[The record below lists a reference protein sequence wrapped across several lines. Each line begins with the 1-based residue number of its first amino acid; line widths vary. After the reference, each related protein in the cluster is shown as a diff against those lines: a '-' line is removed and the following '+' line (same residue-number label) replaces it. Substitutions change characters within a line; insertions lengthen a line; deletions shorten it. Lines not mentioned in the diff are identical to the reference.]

1 MLLSLA
7 AGARRVF
14 VEARDTK
21 KAPGRSGGLA
31 RYLWVRRRSYR
42 RPTVFASRHH
52 QFMRELLSLDIMV
65 AAPFGQSRVRSRATL
80 RRTIAQQSAPRGIF
94 PARFEAPHEA
104 RFRARFGRCR
114 IFGRVPDTVN
124 VFGRIRTQPTSSG
137 EILPSGRL
145 GTSRC
150 RPKTRAVSKNRPRTQ
165 TASRCRPKTRAVS
178 EARPAA
184 HAASRFRSATRGMR
198 CACAATLGNQRG
210 GSRTRQR

>member
-52 QFMRELLSLDIMV
+52 QFMKELLSMDIMV

-104 RFRARFGRCR
+104 RFRARFGHRG
-114 IFGRVPDTVN
+114 ILGRHPDAAD
-124 VFGRIRTQPTSSG
+124 VFGRD
-137 EILPSGRL
+137 LPSERPE
-145 GTSRC
+145 TSRC
-150 RPKTRAVSKNRPRTQ
+150 SPKTRAVSKNRPRAHTV
-165 TASRCRPKTRAVS
+165 SRCRPKTRFMS
-178 EARPAA
+178 KNRPAA
-184 HAASRFRSATRGMR
+184 HAASRFRPATRGMR
-198 CACAATLGNQRG
+198 CASAATLGNQRG

>member
-52 QFMRELLSLDIMV
+52 QFMRELLSMDIMV

-80 RRTIAQQSAPRGIF
+80 HRTIAQQSAPRGIF
-94 PARFEAPHEA
+94 PARFRARHEA
-104 RFRARFGRCR
+104 RCRARFGHRGIVGR
-114 IFGRVPDTVN
+114 HSDTAGVLGRVSDAVN
-124 VFGRIRTQPTSSG
+124 VFGRDSDAAEVFGRDSS
-137 EILPSGRL
+137 I
-145 GTSRC
+145 
-150 RPKTRAVSKNRPRTQ
+150 
-165 TASRCRPKTRAVS
+165 
-178 EARPAA
+178 
-184 HAASRFRSATRGMR
+184 
-198 CACAATLGNQRG
+198 
-210 GSRTRQR
+210 